1 MIVLVSYIAN
11 IPTWF
16 HAHLDLS
23 ILSGYLF
30 SLPLDISLGR
40 NLTLFHEFKMR
51 CLIEKVIEY
60 STKNNTK

>member
-1 MIVLVSYIAN
+1 
-11 IPTWF
+11 
-16 HAHLDLS
+16 
-23 ILSGYLF
+23 LSGYLF